1 MHNIEKRH
9 AVEFNTEIKYLLKNG
24 FSIFKWQFKK
34 CIDHA
39 KASATD
45 ALKTPLKRITLKK
58 VEVTDDLTD
67 NKIAKRNYKKC

>member
-1 MHNIEKRH
+1 MDFRCLSHNLRG
-9 AVEFNTEIKYLLKNG
+9 KYCQ
-24 FSIFKWQFKK
+24 I
-34 CIDHA
+34 CIDHT

-45 ALKTPLKRITLKK
+45 ALKTTWKRITLKK